1 MFCSS
6 CGKKILDSMQ
16 FCPFCGTK
24 IVIPDQEVEE
34 PREKAESIFDEPVE
48 GPEPLK
54 PSEEVSPDRSS
65 AARRFVGEAKPTEER
80 RAPADDKWEKE
91 SFKDNPEPESRDATP
106 AEPKP
111 VEKVENS
118 FWAKPAEE
126 AKSAERSESASQEIP
141 KDELRPRARPRP
153 ADKPLNMFMEDDEED
168 EFDAFEAEQNRARN
182 SAAYKENYGSRYR
195 DSEEDDDEDGF
206 FARHIRGIVA
216 LVLLVALIAA
226 GAVYAMSDPGQMM
239 LARLDLPLPL
249 KADAYARLGYQHFN
263 EGDFDRAGAYYER
276 ALARQPENYDY
287 ASTAANAYLK
297 NENTVKAAEMLKKC
311 IEMKPDAVEPYI
323 YLLSLYPDKA
333 SRPGE
338 VTRLLEQGYL
348 RTNDERL
355 KSE

>member
-1 MFCSS
+1 MPRNRDRAERVIDGEFT
-6 CGKKILDSMQ
+6 GVRDLRVHVDQ
-16 FCPFCGTK
+16 PFRVK
-24 IVIPDQEVEE
+24 EDAERARFALVREIIVEE
-34 PREKAESIFDEPVE
+34 GITA
-48 GPEPLK
+48 
-54 PSEEVSPDRSS
+54 
-65 AARRFVGEAKPTEER
+65 
-80 RAPADDKWEKE
+80 
-91 SFKDNPEPESRDATP
+91 
-106 AEPKP
+106 
-111 VEKVENS
+111 
-118 FWAKPAEE
+118 
-126 AKSAERSESASQEIP
+126 IP
-141 KDELRPRARPRP
+141 
-153 ADKPLNMFMEDDEED
+153 ED